1 LSYSPLVRYET
12 YIILSEIALRVNSCP
27 DYGLKFLFDWKI
39 FLTLFLHSL
48 YLFATILA
56 IIEQCRFLFLGRL
69 SMNLLKQT
77 LSLIT
82 PPDEAAMQYAR
93 NRLDTITKP
102 QQGFGYLE
110 NILIKYAGITGQTMP
125 QVPKKCTIVVCAD
138 HGVAEMGVSAYPVE
152 TTVQM
157 TRNYLVAKGAVANA
171 LSNFS
176 GAHMIV
182 VDMGIA
188 TSMEDLP
195 GLINRKID
203 YGTKNMAK
211 GPAMSRAQAIEALTT
226 GIELVNEYA
235 KQGYQCF
242 LPGEMGI
249 ANTTASAA
257 IVATFGNLTPEQ
269 ATGRGTNISDER
281 LKVKID
287 VVRQALEVN
296 KPNAQ
301 DGIDVLAK
309 VGGFELGCI
318 AGIMIGAA
326 ANHCVVMLDGFNTG
340 VAALIANSI
349 CPLVRH
355 YLIGSHLA
363 AEPAHKKMLEL
374 LDLKPYI
381 NMNFR
386 LGEATGSSIAI
397 NFLDVA
403 IKAYSNSTTC
413 NKADFKIR
421 ATKNSNL
428 KGAHVQLEQT
438 LAKIQPLDVSSMETC
453 SLYVDNLTKPI
464 HSLGAIE
471 DLAIKIAGITANS
484 KPNNLRK
491 TILLFTSNDKT
502 TEKILAQ
509 CACDFSAIHTFAKHA
524 EAELRMIN
532 VDVKNDMTTAQML
545 QAIHVGINIANEQAS
560 KGMNIIG
567 LGTSGVDNHINSA
580 AILFAYTGQTL
591 ASHQP
596 DITNPLDVLNK
607 LGDAQIAALVGTIIA
622 SASNRCAIV
631 LDNFTTTIAALL
643 AVKIAPEVKDYLIAS
658 QLSPDP
664 AHKLTLSLLDLPISL
679 NLDMSIG
686 QGCAS
691 ALGMKLLDA
700 SMHMLNDMK
709 TFGQAAV
716 AVANDGPG
724 AKRQNKNI

>member
-1 LSYSPLVRYET
+1 
-12 YIILSEIALRVNSCP
+12 
-27 DYGLKFLFDWKI
+27 
-39 FLTLFLHSL
+39 
-48 YLFATILA
+48 
-56 IIEQCRFLFLGRL
+56 
-69 SMNLLKQT
+69 MNLLKQT
-77 LSLIT
+77 LSRIT

-110 NILIKYAGITGQTMP
+110 NILIKYAGITGQNMP
-125 QVPKKCTIVVCAD
+125 KVPKKCTIVVCAD

-195 GLINRKID
+195 GLIDRKIG

-211 GPAMSRAQAIEALTT
+211 GPAMTREQAIEALTT
-226 GIELVNEYA
+226 GIELVNEYT

-287 VVRQALEVN
+287 VVRQALKVN
-296 KPNAQ
+296 KPNAA

-326 ANHCVVMLDGFNTG
+326 ANNCVVMLDGFNTG

-355 YLIGSHLA
+355 YLIGSHLS

-374 LDLKPYI
+374 LGLKPYI

-403 IKAYSNSTTC
+403 IKTYTNSTTC
-413 NKADFKIR
+413 NEANFTIR
-421 ATKNSNL
+421 TAKNL
-428 KGAHVQLEQT
+428 ALEEAREQFEQT
-438 LAKIQPLDVSSMETC
+438 IAKIQPLDAKSMETC

-471 DLAIKIAGITANS
+471 DLAIKSAGITANP

-491 TILLFTSNDKT
+491 TILLFMNNAET
-502 TEKILAQ
+502 TGNSVSYRTH
-509 CACDFSAIHTFAKHA
+509 DFSAIQTFAKHA
-524 EAELRMIN
+524 EAELLLIDLDLPKEVTDLNN
-532 VDVKNDMTTAQML
+532 VRNELQTPTMSPEQMM
-545 QAIHVGINIANEQAS
+545 QAIEMGMNIANEQAS

-567 LGTSGVDNHINSA
+567 LGDNGTSNHTRSA
-580 AILFAYTGQTL
+580 AILFAYTEQSFDNTS
-591 ASHQP
+591 SHQL
-596 DITNPLDVLNK
+596 DITNPLDVLNQ
-607 LGDAQIAALVGTIIA
+607 LGDAELAALVGAIIA
-622 SASNRCAIV
+622 SASNHCAII
-631 LDNFTTTIAALL
+631 LDNFTTSIAALL
-643 AVKIAPEVKDYLIAS
+643 SVKIAPKVKDYLIAS

-664 AHKLTLSLLDLPISL
+664 AHKLTLSLLDLPLSL

-724 AKRQNKNI
+724 AARQSKNI

>member
-1 LSYSPLVRYET
+1 
-12 YIILSEIALRVNSCP
+12 
-27 DYGLKFLFDWKI
+27 
-39 FLTLFLHSL
+39 
-48 YLFATILA
+48 
-56 IIEQCRFLFLGRL
+56 
-69 SMNLLKQT
+69 MNLLKQT

-93 NRLDTITKP
+93 NRLATITKP
-102 QQGFGYLE
+102 QQDFGYLE

-125 QVPKKCTIVVCAD
+125 PVPKKCTIVVCAD

-269 ATGRGTNISDER
+269 ATGRGTNISDAR

-287 VVRQALEVN
+287 VVRQALEIN
-296 KPNAQ
+296 KPNPA

-326 ANHCVVMLDGFNTG
+326 ANNCVVMLDGFNTG

-403 IKAYSNSTTC
+403 IKAYTNSTSY
-413 NKADFKIR
+413 NDADFIIR
-421 ATKNSNL
+421 TEINPDSKKASEQL
-428 KGAHVQLEQT
+428 KQT
-438 LAKIQPLDVSSMETC
+438 IAKIQPLDTHSMETC

-471 DLAIKIAGITANS
+471 DLAIKIAGITANP

-502 TEKILAQ
+502 DKKHLDQ
-509 CACDFSAIHTFAKHA
+509 CACDFSAIHTFATHA
-524 EAELRMIN
+524 EAELLLVD
-532 VDVKNDMTTAQML
+532 VDVKKDMTKAQMM
-545 QAIHVGINIANEQAS
+545 QAIEIGMNTANDQAS
-560 KGMNIIG
+560 KGINIVG
-567 LGTSGVDNHINSA
+567 LGASGIDNHTRSA
-580 AILFAYTGQTL
+580 AILFAYTKQSSDNAPFQQEVNQLL

-596 DITNPLDVLNK
+596 DITNPFDVLNK
-607 LGDAQIAALVGTIIA
+607 LGDTQTAALVGAIIA

-631 LDNFTTTIAALL
+631 LDNFTTAIAALL
-643 AVKIAPEVKDYLIAS
+643 AVKIAPEVKNYLIAS

-679 NLDMSIG
+679 NLDLSIG

-724 AKRQNKNI
+724 AARQNKNI

>member
-1 LSYSPLVRYET
+1 
-12 YIILSEIALRVNSCP
+12 
-27 DYGLKFLFDWKI
+27 
-39 FLTLFLHSL
+39 
-48 YLFATILA
+48 
-56 IIEQCRFLFLGRL
+56 
-69 SMNLLKQT
+69 MNLLEQT
-77 LSLIT
+77 LSRIT
-82 PPDEAAMQYAR
+82 PLDETAMQYAKT
-93 NRLDTITKP
+93 RLDKIAKP
-102 QQGFGYLE
+102 QKRFGYLE
-110 NILIKYAGITGQTMP
+110 NILIKYAGITGQQMP
-125 QVPKKCTIVVCAD
+125 EVPKKCTIVVCAD

-152 TTVQM
+152 TTVHM
-157 TRNYLVAKGAVANA
+157 TKNYLVSKGAVANA

-188 TSMEDLP
+188 APMEKLP
-195 GLINRKID
+195 GLVDRKID
-203 YGTKNMAK
+203 YGTKNMTK
-211 GPAMSRAQAIEALTT
+211 GPAMTRAQAIQSLTT

-235 KQGYQCF
+235 RQGYHCF

-257 IVATFGNLTPEQ
+257 IVATFGKLTPEQ

-296 KPNAQ
+296 KPNAE

-349 CPLVRH
+349 CPLVKH
-355 YLIGSHLA
+355 YLIGSHLS

-374 LDLKPYI
+374 LGLKPYI

-403 IKAYSNSTTC
+403 IKAYSNMDIPQPTAPALKPAKKTDLQETQDQF
-413 NKADFKIR
+413 NKITD
-421 ATKNSNL
+421 S
-428 KGAHVQLEQT
+428 
-438 LAKIQPLDVSSMETC
+438 IQPLDTVAMETC
-453 SLYVDNLTKPI
+453 SLYIDNLTKPI

-471 DLAIKIAGITANS
+471 ALAIQFSGITANV
-484 KPNNLRK
+484 KPSILHK
-491 TILLFTSNDKT
+491 AILLFTDHYN
-502 TEKILAQ
+502 EKLSPLTA
-509 CACDFSAIHTFAKHA
+509 SPTFAEHA
-524 EAELRMIN
+524 TAKLILTDLNLKEDSN
-532 VDVKNDMTTAQML
+532 GSGMTNQQMFA
-545 QAIHVGINIANEQAS
+545 AIAMGMQIVNEQADQ
-560 KGMNIIG
+560 GINVIG
-567 LGTSGVDNHINSA
+567 LGDSSNDT
-580 AILFAYTGQTL
+580 AICQTIL
-591 ASHQP
+591 DLYKQEEQ
-596 DITNPLDVLNK
+596 PLDTLRK
-607 LGDAQIAALVGTIIA
+607 LGNVEIAALVGAILTA
-622 SASNRCAIV
+622 ANRRCAIV
-631 LDNFTTTIAALL
+631 LDSLVTCTAALL
-643 AVKIAPEVKDYLIAS
+643 AVKIAPEVKSYLISS
-658 QLSPDP
+658 QLSPKP
-664 AHKLTLSLLDLPISL
+664 THKLALSLLGIPLYL

-686 QGCAS
+686 EGCAT

-709 TFGQAAV
+709 TFGQASV

-724 AKRQNKNI
+724 AARQSKNI

>member
-1 LSYSPLVRYET
+1 
-12 YIILSEIALRVNSCP
+12 
-27 DYGLKFLFDWKI
+27 
-39 FLTLFLHSL
+39 
-48 YLFATILA
+48 
-56 IIEQCRFLFLGRL
+56 
-69 SMNLLKQT
+69 MNLLKQT

-82 PPDEAAMQYAR
+82 PPDQAAMQYAR
-93 NRLDTITKP
+93 TRLDTITKP
-102 QQGFGYLE
+102 QQNFGYLE
-110 NILIKYAGITGQTMP
+110 NILIKYAGITGQNMP
-125 QVPKKCTIVVCAD
+125 PVPKKCTIVVCAD

-152 TTVQM
+152 TTVHM
-157 TRNYLVAKGAVANA
+157 TKNYLVSKGAVANA

-188 TSMEDLP
+188 TSMENLP

-211 GPAMSRAQAIEALTT
+211 GPAMSRAQAIESLTT

-296 KPNAQ
+296 KPNAA

-318 AGIMIGAA
+318 AGIMLGAA

-374 LDLKPYI
+374 LNLKPYI

-403 IKAYSNSTTC
+403 IKAYTNTTTC
-413 NKADFKIR
+413 TEAVFKMET
-421 ATKNSNL
+421 TKISAL
-428 KGAHVQLEQT
+428 KESHTQFKQT
-438 LAKIQPLDVSSMETC
+438 IAKLQPLDTSSMETC

-471 DLAIKIAGITANS
+471 DLAIKIAGITANP

-491 TILLFTSNDKT
+491 TILLFTSNDNPTDKS
-502 TEKILAQ
+502 LAQ
-509 CACDFSAIHTFAKHA
+509 HTCDFNAIHTFAKHA
-524 EAELRMIN
+524 EAELQMIY
-532 VDVKNDMTTAQML
+532 VDVKNDMTTAQMM
-545 QAIHVGINIANEQAS
+545 QAIDFGITIANEQS
-560 KGMNIIG
+560 SNGMNIVG
-567 LGTSGVDNHINSA
+567 LGNNGTATHTRSA
-580 AILFAYTGQTL
+580 AILFAYTGQTLGNTLTLPTIEQML

-596 DITNPLDVLNK
+596 DITNPLDVLNQ
-607 LGDAQIAALVGTIIA
+607 LGDAQIAALVGAIIA

-643 AVKIAPEVKDYLIAS
+643 AIKIAPAVRNYLIAS

-664 AHKLTLSLLDLPISL
+664 AHKLTLNLLDVPIYL
-679 NLDMSIG
+679 NLEMSIG
-686 QGCAS
+686 QGCTS

>member
-1 LSYSPLVRYET
+1 
-12 YIILSEIALRVNSCP
+12 
-27 DYGLKFLFDWKI
+27 
-39 FLTLFLHSL
+39 
-48 YLFATILA
+48 
-56 IIEQCRFLFLGRL
+56 
-69 SMNLLKQT
+69 MNLLKQT

-93 NRLDTITKP
+93 NRLATITKP
-102 QQGFGYLE
+102 GQDFGYLE
-110 NILIKYAGITGQTMP
+110 NILIKYAGITGQNMP
-125 QVPKKCTIVVCAD
+125 PVPKKCTIVVCAD

-182 VDMGIA
+182 VDLGIA

-269 ATGRGTNISDER
+269 ATGRGTNISDAR

-296 KPNAQ
+296 KPNAA

-326 ANHCVVMLDGFNTG
+326 ANNCVVMLDGFNTG

-349 CPLVRH
+349 CPLVKH
-355 YLIGSHLA
+355 YLIGSHLS

-374 LDLKPYI
+374 LGLKPYI

-403 IKAYSNSTTC
+403 IKAYSNSTSC
-413 NKADFKIR
+413 NEADFTMRTAIHPDSKE
-421 ATKNSNL
+421 ASE
-428 KGAHVQLEQT
+428 QLEQT
-438 LAKIQPLDVSSMETC
+438 IAKIQPLDTHSMETC

-471 DLAIKIAGITANS
+471 DLAIKIAGITANP

-502 TEKILAQ
+502 TEKKTAQ
-509 CACDFSAIHTFAKHA
+509 CTCDFSAIHTFAKHA

-545 QAIHVGINIANEQAS
+545 QAISVGINIANEQSS
-560 KGMNIIG
+560 KGMNIVG
-567 LGTSGVDNHINSA
+567 LGNSGTDTHTHSA

-591 ASHQP
+591 GNTSTLSTIEQMIARHHP
-596 DITNPLDVLNK
+596 DITNPLDVLNQ

-622 SASNRCAIV
+622 SASNRCAII

-664 AHKLTLSLLDLPISL
+664 AHKLTLNLLNLPISL

>member
-1 LSYSPLVRYET
+1 
-12 YIILSEIALRVNSCP
+12 
-27 DYGLKFLFDWKI
+27 
-39 FLTLFLHSL
+39 
-48 YLFATILA
+48 
-56 IIEQCRFLFLGRL
+56 
-69 SMNLLKQT
+69 MNLLEQT
-77 LSLIT
+77 LSRIT
-82 PPDEAAMQYAR
+82 PLDEAAMQYAK
-93 NRLDTITKP
+93 NRLDKIAKP
-102 QQGFGYLE
+102 QKRFGYLE
-110 NILIKYAGITGQTMP
+110 NILIKYAGITGQEMP
-125 QVPKKCTIVVCAD
+125 EVPKKCTIVVCAD

-152 TTVQM
+152 TTVHM
-157 TRNYLVAKGAVANA
+157 TKNYLISKGAVANA

-188 TSMEDLP
+188 APMEELP
-195 GLINRKID
+195 GLIDRKID
-203 YGTKNMAK
+203 YGTKNMTK
-211 GPAMSRAQAIEALTT
+211 GPAMTREQAIQSLIT

-235 KQGYQCF
+235 QQGYQCF

-296 KPNAQ
+296 NPNAK

-340 VAALIANSI
+340 VAALIANNI
-349 CPLVRH
+349 CPLVKH
-355 YLIGSHLA
+355 YLIGSHLS

-374 LDLKPYI
+374 LGLRPYI

-403 IKAYSNSTTC
+403 IKAYSKMDTHQATAPALKAAKITTLKEVQDQF
-413 NKADFKIR
+413 NKMIA
-421 ATKNSNL
+421 S
-428 KGAHVQLEQT
+428 
-438 LAKIQPLDVSSMETC
+438 IQPLDKAAMETC
-453 SLYVDNLTKPI
+453 SLYIDNLTKPI

-471 DLAIKIAGITANS
+471 ALAIQIAGVTANT
-484 KPNNLRK
+484 KPNTLHK
-491 TILLFTSNDKT
+491 TILLFADNNNKT
-502 TEKILAQ
+502 TAPPLTALP
-509 CACDFSAIHTFAKHA
+509 TFAEHA
-524 EAELRMIN
+524 TAKLILTDLNLRKDSNTAE
-532 VDVKNDMTTAQML
+532 MTDQQMFA
-545 QAIHVGINIANEQAS
+545 AIEMGMEIVNEQADQ
-560 KGMNIIG
+560 GINVIG
-567 LGTSGVDNHINSA
+567 LGDSSSDR
-580 AILFAYTGQTL
+580 AICQTILDLYNQEEQLL
-591 ASHQP
+591 A
-596 DITNPLDVLNK
+596 INPLDTLSK
-607 LGDAQIAALVGTIIA
+607 LGDTETAALVGAILTA
-622 SASNRCAIV
+622 ANRRCAIV
-631 LDNFTTTIAALL
+631 LDSSATCTAALL
-643 AVKIAPEVKDYLIAS
+643 AVKIAPEVKNYLISS
-658 QLSPDP
+658 QLSPNP
-664 AHKLTLSLLDLPISL
+664 AHKLALSLLGIPLYL

-686 QGCAS
+686 EGCAT

-709 TFGQAAV
+709 TFGQASV

-724 AKRQNKNI
+724 AVRQSKNI